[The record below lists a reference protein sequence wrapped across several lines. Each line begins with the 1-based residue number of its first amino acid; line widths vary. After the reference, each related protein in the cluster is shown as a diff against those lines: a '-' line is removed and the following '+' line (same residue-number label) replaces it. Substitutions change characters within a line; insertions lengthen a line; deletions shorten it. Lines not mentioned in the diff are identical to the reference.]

1 MHLKEGKGFVRCF
14 LALSLL
20 QLSAFVL
27 CFSFVPQE
35 EEPHTRLQ
43 GEELPWE
50 MLPGDIGRGAGKE
63 AGKEASLMEQVTAL
77 GIWGLVLL
85 GTK

>member
-1 MHLKEGKGFVRCF
+1 MHLKEGKGFMRCF
-14 LALSLL
+14 LALSHL

-27 CFSFVPQE
+27 CLGVV
-35 EEPHTRLQ
+35 PHTRLQ

-50 MLPGDIGRGAGKE
+50 MLPEDIGRGAGKE
-63 AGKEASLMEQVTAL
+63 AGKEASLVEQVTAL
-77 GIWGLVLL
+77 RIWGLVLL